1 MTNIMLNNS
10 FIFPFL
16 LQSDIN
22 QEWLMVSDKVNSL
35 LVILLIIFGGFI
47 AYLFMTGKK
56 VAKLETQINELEK
69 K

>member
-1 MTNIMLNNS
+1 MSNTS
-10 FIFPFL
+10 FIFGFL

-35 LVILLIIFGGFI
+35 LLILLIIFGGFV

-56 VAKLETQINELEK
+56 VNKLEEQLTELEK

>member
-1 MTNIMLNNS
+1 MFNTS
-10 FIFPFL
+10 FIFGFL

-35 LVILLIIFGGFI
+35 LLILLIIFGGFI
-47 AYLFMTGKK
+47 AYMFITGKK
-56 VAKLETQINELEK
+56 LNKLETQLDELEK

>member
-1 MTNIMLNNS
+1 MFNTS
-10 FIFPFL
+10 FIFGFL

-35 LVILLIIFGGFI
+35 LLILLIIFGGFV

-56 VAKLETQINELEK
+56 VSKLEEQLAELEK

>member
-1 MTNIMLNNS
+1 MFNTS
-10 FIFPFL
+10 FIFGFL

-35 LVILLIIFGGFI
+35 LLILLIIFGGFI
-47 AYLFMTGKK
+47 AYMFVTGKK
-56 VAKLETQINELEK
+56 VSKLEAQLDELEK